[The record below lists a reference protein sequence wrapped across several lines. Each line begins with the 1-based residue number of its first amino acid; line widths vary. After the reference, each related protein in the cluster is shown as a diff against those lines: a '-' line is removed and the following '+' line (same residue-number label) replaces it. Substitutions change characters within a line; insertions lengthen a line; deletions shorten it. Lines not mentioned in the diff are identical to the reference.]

1 MYCVVLYCI
10 VVEGEGGGTGMGIDT
25 GGVERGES
33 HVLRACCACCACVN
47 HGGMTR
53 ARWLEIVGRYH
64 HITTHM
70 AERDYSEELKP
81 SRPNPNNPN
90 PNSL

>member
-1 MYCVVLYCI
+1 MSSGRAVRAVRALT
-10 VVEGEGGGTGMGIDT
+10 TGAR
-25 GGVERGES
+25 V
-33 HVLRACCACCACVN
+33 
-47 HGGMTR
+47 TR